1 MSLDKKVI
9 KDFVAA
15 VNKKEET
22 KTPTILTGTV
32 HREGGT
38 VSVKID
44 GSESLTPVSTVINVE
59 DGERVTLTIENHK
72 AMITGNLSSPAARTK
87 EVEGLKE
94 VVTDKVDTAQLKAI
108 KAEVGEISGDVA
120 NFKETT
126 TEKLTAQDA
135 KIKKIDGDVANFKE
149 TTTEKLTAQDAKI
162 KKIDGDVASFKETT
176 TEKFKANEASIEDL
190 KTGKLSAKDA
200 DLKYANIDF
209 SNIGKTAME
218 YFYAQSG
225 LIKDVTIGDAT
236 ITGEL
241 VGVTISGDLIK
252 GNTIVAEK
260 LVIKGSDGLYYK
272 LNTDGM
278 TVEKEQTDYNSLN
291 GQVIRAKSITAT
303 KIDVKDLVAFGATIG
318 GFKIGQDSIYSGV
331 KESVGNTT
339 RGIYMDNDGQFVFG
353 DASQYVK
360 FYRVSEGKYK
370 LAIAVEDLFI
380 GSKSVAESIEDVKKT
395 ADNAA
400 SVASSASSAAST
412 ANSTANAAKST
423 AEGASKTASDA
434 KSTADSA
441 SQVASNASSVA
452 GTAKTTADNASK
464 AASEANSTASTAKTT
479 ADQAK
484 STADT
489 ATKNLTALTAQVKEA
504 ETTIKKNKEEIELRA
519 KKTEVTEAIDN
530 IDIGGRNLAK
540 NTATLPIGN
549 GTWNT
554 GTWRRSG
561 TGSISN
567 VDIND
572 SPIPSITKGILVTRK
587 DNTSQI
593 GFCQDDFAG
602 LRSGE
607 TYTVSAWVKCTENA
621 KVKLETHWSNKD
633 AVSGVGDP
641 VAVEANKWTR
651 ITLTKSP
658 TKDCLQSIAYIY
670 LYIGSSNC
678 EMYVCGIKLEKGNK
692 ATDWSP
698 APEDYYTKTETDASI
713 QVLSDKISQQ
723 VSTTDKLGTRLSK
736 VEQDSSSWS
745 VTLETANAAKS
756 AADNASQ
763 TASSAKSA
771 ADKANENASSA
782 VSTAQNTVKSTTEQF
797 YKSTSPTSLSGGSW
811 SNSQPTWENGK
822 YIWKRTY
829 VVKNNGT
836 TEYQPSA
843 NGVCITGSTGA
854 KGDKGDKGATGPQG
868 PQGVKGA
875 TGAQGPQG
883 PTGATGPQGVQGKTG
898 ATGPQGVQGK
908 TGATG
913 PTGPQGPKGEK
924 GATGATG
931 PQGSTGKG
939 LKSAVDQYY
948 LSTSN
953 TTQSGGSWSNTQ
965 PSWVS
970 GKYIWTRTY
979 QTWNDNTTTTTTPVL
994 ADALNKANST
1004 ASSALNTS
1012 SEAMGTATQAKSI
1025 ANNANSVASSAR
1037 SAADKA
1043 NTAASHA
1050 QSTADTAR
1058 KEASNAAKTATNY
1071 MKFDNSGLTVGDLTK
1086 NTLGRNVNIDSSS
1099 VNIRNG
1105 SNVLA
1110 SFAESLIEIG
1120 KNTNTATIS
1129 FLNGIVK
1136 LIGQKQTIEGTTF
1149 HDAHL
1154 LSTDMMT
1161 IGTGSTDPSSDKVN
1175 ALISL
1180 NGMSGEREVLASVT
1194 DTQGHST
1201 LTVRDSSASL
1211 YSDGDAGYSSV
1222 NVITNKSTSQVEIHT
1237 NGSNGNR
1244 ALINYSHA
1252 IQYYN
1257 NSTLLAAYNGQ
1268 TPCLWD
1274 GFQYPKESTPVTL
1287 SAPIS
1292 TQPHGVLLMFA
1303 LWDDQNGSG
1312 TNNFCASYFIPKT
1325 CLNYWHYVPVFWQD
1339 MWRCGTKTIYVN
1351 DTQIIGHSHN
1361 YQQGTGG
1368 ATNIKYTSSWFVLR
1382 RVYGI

>member
-1 MSLDKKVI
+1 M
-9 KDFVAA
+9 
-15 VNKKEET
+15 
-22 KTPTILTGTV
+22 
-32 HREGGT
+32 
-38 VSVKID
+38 
-44 GSESLTPVSTVINVE
+44 
-59 DGERVTLTIENHK
+59 
-72 AMITGNLSSPAARTK
+72 
-87 EVEGLKE
+87 
-94 VVTDKVDTAQLKAI
+94 
-108 KAEVGEISGDVA
+108 
-120 NFKETT
+120 
-126 TEKLTAQDA
+126 
-135 KIKKIDGDVANFKE
+135 
-149 TTTEKLTAQDAKI
+149 
-162 KKIDGDVASFKETT
+162 
-176 TEKFKANEASIEDL
+176 
-190 KTGKLSAKDA
+190 
-200 DLKYANIDF
+200 
-209 SNIGKTAME
+209 
-218 YFYAQSG
+218 
-225 LIKDVTIGDAT
+225 
-236 ITGEL
+236 
-241 VGVTISGDLIK
+241 
-252 GNTIVAEK
+252 
-260 LVIKGSDGLYYK
+260 
-272 LNTDGM
+272 
-278 TVEKEQTDYNSLN
+278 
-291 GQVIRAKSITAT
+291 
-303 KIDVKDLVAFGATIG
+303 
-318 GFKIGQDSIYSGV
+318 
-331 KESVGNTT
+331 
-339 RGIYMDNDGQFVFG
+339 
-353 DASQYVK
+353 
-360 FYRVSEGKYK
+360 
-370 LAIAVEDLFI
+370 
-380 GSKSVAESIEDVKKT
+380 
-395 ADNAA
+395 
-400 SVASSASSAAST
+400 
-412 ANSTANAAKST
+412 
-423 AEGASKTASDA
+423 
-434 KSTADSA
+434 
-441 SQVASNASSVA
+441 
-452 GTAKTTADNASK
+452 
-464 AASEANSTASTAKTT
+464 
-479 ADQAK
+479 
-484 STADT
+484 
-489 ATKNLTALTAQVKEA
+489 
-504 ETTIKKNKEEIELRA
+504 
-519 KKTEVTEAIDN
+519 
-530 IDIGGRNLAK
+530 
-540 NTATLPIGN
+540 
-549 GTWNT
+549 
-554 GTWRRSG
+554 
-561 TGSISN
+561 
-567 VDIND
+567 
-572 SPIPSITKGILVTRK
+572 
-587 DNTSQI
+587 
-593 GFCQDDFAG
+593 
-602 LRSGE
+602 
-607 TYTVSAWVKCTENA
+607 
-621 KVKLETHWSNKD
+621 ETHWSNKD

-771 ADKANENASSA
+771 ADNANKNASSA

-854 KGDKGDKGATGPQG
+854 KGDKG
-868 PQGVKGA
+868 
-875 TGAQGPQG
+875 
-883 PTGATGPQGVQGKTG
+883 
-898 ATGPQGVQGK
+898 
-908 TGATG
+908 
-913 PTGPQGPKGEK
+913 EK
-924 GATGATG
+924 GATGA
-931 PQGSTGKG
+931 QGSTGKG

-1025 ANNANSVASSAR
+1025 ANNANSAASSAR

-1149 HDAHL
+1149 YDAHL

-1194 DTQGHST
+1194 DAQGHST

-1274 GFQYPKESTPVTL
+1274 GFVWMRADQTATL

-1292 TQPHGVLLMFA
+1292 QQPHGIIVIFA
-1303 LWDDQNGSG
+1303 LYDPTTGG
-1312 TNNFCASYFIPKT
+1312 VTNVMTNPYFVPKT
-1325 CLNYWHYVPVFWQD
+1325 AINYDYVFTMFWESGWKAGVKRVSVQ
-1339 MWRCGTKTIYVN
+1339 
-1351 DTQIIGHSHN
+1351 DTQIVGN
-1361 YQQGTGG
+1361 AQNDK
-1368 ATNIKYTSSWFVLR
+1368 ATFKASSGITLDERWFVLR
-1382 RVYGI
+1382 RVYGV

>member
-1 MSLDKKVI
+1 MSGANKQILNAT
-9 KDFVAA
+9 FVAGYY
-15 VNKKEET
+15 KGM
-22 KTPTILTGTV
+22 TPEDNPDNAKICIYRFPNNDTVTGDTTV
-32 HREGGT
+32 HWI
-38 VSVKID
+38 KI
-44 GSESLTPVSTVINVE
+44 
-59 DGERVTLTIENHK
+59 
-72 AMITGNLSSPAARTK
+72 
-87 EVEGLKE
+87 
-94 VVTDKVDTAQLKAI
+94 
-108 KAEVGEISGDVA
+108 
-120 NFKETT
+120 
-126 TEKLTAQDA
+126 
-135 KIKKIDGDVANFKE
+135 
-149 TTTEKLTAQDAKI
+149 
-162 KKIDGDVASFKETT
+162 
-176 TEKFKANEASIEDL
+176 
-190 KTGKLSAKDA
+190 
-200 DLKYANIDF
+200 
-209 SNIGKTAME
+209 
-218 YFYAQSG
+218 
-225 LIKDVTIGDAT
+225 
-236 ITGEL
+236 
-241 VGVTISGDLIK
+241 
-252 GNTIVAEK
+252 
-260 LVIKGSDGLYYK
+260 
-272 LNTDGM
+272 
-278 TVEKEQTDYNSLN
+278 
-291 GQVIRAKSITAT
+291 
-303 KIDVKDLVAFGATIG
+303 
-318 GFKIGQDSIYSGV
+318 
-331 KESVGNTT
+331 
-339 RGIYMDNDGQFVFG
+339 
-353 DASQYVK
+353 
-360 FYRVSEGKYK
+360 
-370 LAIAVEDLFI
+370 
-380 GSKSVAESIEDVKKT
+380 
-395 ADNAA
+395 
-400 SVASSASSAAST
+400 
-412 ANSTANAAKST
+412 
-423 AEGASKTASDA
+423 
-434 KSTADSA
+434 
-441 SQVASNASSVA
+441 
-452 GTAKTTADNASK
+452 
-464 AASEANSTASTAKTT
+464 
-479 ADQAK
+479 
-484 STADT
+484 
-489 ATKNLTALTAQVKEA
+489 
-504 ETTIKKNKEEIELRA
+504 
-519 KKTEVTEAIDN
+519 
-530 IDIGGRNLAK
+530 
-540 NTATLPIGN
+540 
-549 GTWNT
+549 
-554 GTWRRSG
+554 
-561 TGSISN
+561 
-567 VDIND
+567 
-572 SPIPSITKGILVTRK
+572 
-587 DNTSQI
+587 
-593 GFCQDDFAG
+593 
-602 LRSGE
+602 
-607 TYTVSAWVKCTENA
+607 
-621 KVKLETHWSNKD
+621 
-633 AVSGVGDP
+633 
-641 VAVEANKWTR
+641 
-651 ITLTKSP
+651 
-658 TKDCLQSIAYIY
+658 
-670 LYIGSSNC
+670 
-678 EMYVCGIKLEKGNK
+678 EKGNK

-736 VEQDSSSWS
+736 VEQNSDGWS

-771 ADKANENASSA
+771 ADNANKNASSA

-854 KGDKGDKGATGPQG
+854 KGDKGE
-868 PQGVKGA
+868 KGA

-883 PTGATGPQGVQGKTG
+883 LQ
-898 ATGPQGVQGK
+898 
-908 TGATG
+908 
-913 PTGPQGPKGEK
+913 GEK

-1025 ANNANSVASSAR
+1025 ANNANSAASSAR

-1149 HDAHL
+1149 YDAHL
-1154 LSTDMMT
+1154 LSTNMMT
-1161 IGTGSTDPSSDKVN
+1161 LGTGSTDPSSDKVN

-1222 NVITNKSTSQVEIHT
+1222 NVITSKSTSQVEIHT

-1274 GFQYPKESTPVTL
+1274 GFVWMRADQTATL

-1292 TQPHGVLLMFA
+1292 QQPHGIIVIFA
-1303 LWDDQNGSG
+1303 LYDPTTGG
-1312 TNNFCASYFIPKT
+1312 VTNVMTNPYFVPKT
-1325 CLNYWHYVPVFWQD
+1325 AINYDYVFTMFWESGWKAGVKRVSVQ
-1339 MWRCGTKTIYVN
+1339 
-1351 DTQIIGHSHN
+1351 DTQIVGN
-1361 YQQGTGG
+1361 AQNDK
-1368 ATNIKYTSSWFVLR
+1368 ATFKASSGITLDERWFVLR
-1382 RVYGI
+1382 RVYGV